1 MIKPMKKIIIAIMM
15 ITTILSAG
23 CANSQYA
30 QVPTAER
37 AAVVK
42 INAAEA
48 KARLDQE
55 GAKIILVD
63 VRTPS
68 EYNEAHIEKAISLP
82 VNTIGKNASVVI
94 PDREAVYFVYCRTG
108 SRSAAASAQLV
119 EMGYRNIYD
128 LGGIKDWPYGT
139 VSGLNVN

>member
-1 MIKPMKKIIIAIMM
+1 MKKIIMAIMM
-15 ITTILSAG
+15 ITCILSAG

-30 QVPTAER
+30 QVPAAER
-37 AAVVK
+37 ASVVK
-42 INAAEA
+42 INAAEV

-55 GAKIILVD
+55 GSKIILID
-63 VRTPS
+63 VRTPA
-68 EYNEAHIEKAISLP
+68 EYNEAHIEKAILLP

-108 SRSAAASAQLV
+108 SRSAAAAAQLV